1 MGHSGAG
8 GEGERKAAGG
18 SNLSLDNSA
27 FFCNSSSLCSPKRL
41 FSSWRK
47 GAMQNKSLFESPPSL
62 FVPNGQ
68 RLSSPSP
75 TKDSSDA
82 EFSSPSNPLQPA
94 PPGHK
99 ASKSLASK
107 TRSRQEQ
114 PPKQRSLSRSQLPL
128 TQCGVWAV
136 CVCLGATP
144 VGAISALSEPPNSS
158 SVQHNRSRPPQMVS
172 SSLPG
177 WKGAAEGGERRF
189 SSSSQLLPS
198 PPLSQPLSES
208 PPLPPLPPTVKR
220 Q

>member
-1 MGHSGAG
+1 
-8 GEGERKAAGG
+8 
-18 SNLSLDNSA
+18 
-27 FFCNSSSLCSPKRL
+27 
-41 FSSWRK
+41 
-47 GAMQNKSLFESPPSL
+47 MQSKSLFESPPSL
-62 FVPNGQ
+62 FVPNRQ

-82 EFSSPSNPLQPA
+82 EFSSLSNPLQLP

-107 TRSRQEQ
+107 TRSRQQEQ

-136 CVCLGATP
+136 CASVCATP

-198 PPLSQPLSES
+198 PPCPSPSQKAPPP
-208 PPLPPLPPTVKR
+208 PPLPPPTVKR